1 MLKTLKGI
9 LKGNKIILE
18 EPIPSLDE
26 QNILLTLLDKP
37 TTEEKQLILAGIQ
50 KGLQDIACSSER
62 SPTSLQVRTQLFG
75 EPTRSPSTTRRYC

>member
-18 EPIPSLDE
+18 EPIPPLDE

-50 KGLQDIACSSER
+50 KGLQDKENKNTLTFEESFE
-62 SPTSLQVRTQLFG
+62 SLEKLVEL
-75 EPTRSPSTTRRYC
+75 